1 MLSLI
6 FPRESVSR
14 QKEGRARKIVMTSG
28 CFKELAPRFLDMAS
42 EKLGLRVG
50 QLLSI
55 RNQYTQQNV
64 IKNSWRVREHS
75 RELGQNPDAHKI
87 LSFSRRYDYPPVLV
101 YKMAYPKISKG
112 QRKILEEV
120 EKHDAVFS
128 QSREEKSARDAAVFE
143 ASVVE
148 AFRHAGVEVRTQ
160 EELVE
165 EQKQKYG
172 RAVAT
177 PDLLFR
183 RPIKVNGREI
193 MWVDAKNFY
202 ACDVPFIRRSLETQA
217 AKYNKYFGAGAF
229 MFHYGFSEN
238 YKDTKDVLYLSS

>member
-14 QKEGRARKIVMTSG
+14 QKEGRARKTVVKAG
-28 CFKELAPRFLDMAS
+28 CFRALAPRFLDMAS
-42 EKLGLRVG
+42 EKLSLRVG

-64 IKNSWRVREHS
+64 IKNSWRVREHA
-75 RELGQNPDAHKI
+75 RELGSNPDAHKI
-87 LSFSRRYDYPPVLV
+87 LRFSRRYDHPPVLV
-101 YKMAYPKISKG
+101 YKMVYSKTPA

-120 EKHDAVFS
+120 EKHDAIFR
-128 QSREEKSARDAAVFE
+128 QSREEQSARDAAVFE

-165 EQKQKYG
+165 EQKRKYG

-183 RPIKVNGREI
+183 RPVKVNGREI

-202 ACDVPFIRRSLETQA
+202 ACDVPFIRRSLEEQA

-229 MFHYGFSEN
+229 MFHYGFSER
-238 YKDTKDVLYLSS
+238 YQDTPDVLYLSS